1 MLEDNLGAG
10 AVGGARR
17 EEPLVR
23 DCVARQ
29 SDEVQ
34 EEEEEEERKS
44 HASVSKGS
52 GFHCASLWIPFSP
65 FVCAAGAVSV
75 LAASGGRA

>member
-17 EEPLVR
+17 EEPLFR
-23 DCVARQ
+23 DWVAPQ

-34 EEEEEEERKS
+34 EEEEEERKS

-52 GFHCASLWIPFSP
+52 GFHCASLWIPFTP
-65 FVCAAGAVSV
+65 FVCGSTKQ
-75 LAASGGRA
+75 RT